1 MKNLIID
8 IETFSSVDISKSG
21 VYPYAESSDFEI
33 LLFGYSVDFEEVKVV
48 DLASGEKIPKE
59 IIEAIKSNEV
69 IKISHNASFE
79 RACLSR
85 YLGLPTHTYLDPSS
99 WRCSLTYASALSLPK
114 SLKEIG
120 YILNLDKQKLEE
132 GKDLIKYFSV
142 PCKPTKSN
150 NFRTRNLP
158 IHDLGKW
165 RLFKTYNK
173 RDVESE
179 IEIIKRLLNFHLS
192 SKIWEEYKESEII
205 NDRGVLIDEK
215 LVDNAIK
222 INDEISL
229 NLRKTLQ
236 KLTNLEN
243 PNSVAQLKNWLKEQG
258 LEVEDLGK
266 KNVEELLKN
275 GPSELI
281 SLVLALRL
289 QTSKSSIKKY
299 EAMNNCKCTDN
310 RVRGMF
316 QFVGASRTGRFAS
329 KFVQLQNLKRNNL
342 SKISEVRE
350 LVKNGDI
357 TALSILFDDVPDVLS
372 QLIRTAFIPKE
383 SHKFIVADFSAIEAR
398 VLAWYAGETAW
409 YAGETWVLD
418 AFKNGEDIYCATASK
433 MYGVPVVKHGINGE
447 LRQKGKQ
454 ATLSCGYGGSVGAL
468 KAMGALDA
476 GLKENELQELVDTWR
491 NANPHIVE
499 FWWDVDKAIR
509 KAYEE
514 RITITLNN
522 LLFNYRNHMLV
533 ITLPSGRS
541 ITYVRFKINEE
552 DKMVYEG
559 KLINNKWGE
568 IESYGPKF
576 VENIVQA
583 TARDILCNSIH
594 NLQNFEIVMH
604 IHDEVVIEATKD
616 TKLEDVTNLM
626 SKSPSWAKDLLLRA
640 DGYECD
646 FYQKD

>member
-8 IETFSSVDISKSG
+8 IETYSSEDISKCG
-21 VYPYAESSDFEI
+21 VYKYVEANDFEI
-33 LLFGYSVDFEEVKVV
+33 LLFGYSVDFGEVRVV
-48 DLASGEKIPKE
+48 DLAGDEVIPLE
-59 IIEAIKSNEV
+59 IIEAIKNDDV
-69 IKISHNASFE
+69 LKWAHNASFE
-79 RACLSR
+79 RICLSR
-85 YLGLPTHTYLDPSS
+85 YLDLPTHTYLDPSS
-99 WRCSLTYASALSLPK
+99 WRCSMVYASCLSLPK
-114 SLKEIG
+114 SLKDLG

-132 GKDLIKYFSV
+132 GKELIKYFSV

-150 NFRTRNLP
+150 NYRTRNLP
-158 IHDLGKW
+158 SDDLIRW
-165 RLFKTYNK
+165 ETFKAYNK
-173 RDVESE
+173 RDVETE
-179 IEIIKRLLNFHLS
+179 CEIIKRLESHSLVS
-192 SKIWEEYKESEII
+192 TIWMEHGESESI

-215 LVDNAIK
+215 LVNNAI
-222 INDEISL
+222 DISDKTTL
-229 NLRKTLQ
+229 ILKNTLQ

-243 PNSVAQLKNWLKEQG
+243 PNSVMQLKNWLKEQG

-266 KNVEELLKN
+266 KNVQNIIKN
-275 GPSELI
+275 APSDLI
-281 SLVLALRL
+281 NLVLALRL

-299 EAMNNCKCTDN
+299 EAIKNCKCSDS

-316 QFVGASRTGRFAS
+316 QFVGATRTGRYAS
-329 KFVQLQNLKRNNL
+329 KFVQLQNLRQNHLSNL
-342 SKISEVRE
+342 SDIRE

-357 TALSILFDDVPDVLS
+357 EALNLLYDDIPDVLS
-372 QLIRTAFIPKE
+372 QLIRTAFIPKKD
-383 SHKFIVADFSAIEAR
+383 HKFIVADFSAIEAR
-398 VLAWYAGETAW
+398 VLAW

-433 MYGVPVVKHGINGE
+433 MYGVPVVKHGVNGD

-476 GLKENELQELVDTWR
+476 GLKEDELQELVDTWR
-491 NANPHIVE
+491 SANPHIVK
-499 FWWDVDKAIR
+499 FWWDVDKAIK
-509 KAYEE
+509 KAYLE
-514 RITITLNN
+514 RVTVRLNN
-522 LLFNYRNHMLV
+522 LLFNYKGSIMY

-541 ITYVRFKINEE
+541 IAYVRFRVRE
-552 DKMVYEG
+552 DESISYEG
-559 KLINNKWGE
+559 KLPNNKWGE

-594 NLQNFEIVMH
+594 NLKAYDIVMH
-604 IHDEVVIEATKD
+604 IHDEVVIEASLD
-616 TKLEDVTNLM
+616 TKLEEVTSLM
-626 SKSPSWAKDLLLRA
+626 SKSPSWANDLLLRA